1 MKKLLA
7 LTLLASS
14 TFTQAE
20 SLVDYKEYTWDNTA
34 SIQFTCSSEGGI
46 NMGIVN
52 ERMKTL
58 NHSANPYHPENV
70 KIRYTNDDLYGQP
83 DAELDAIWSDYY
95 NMYVVKGVTEEMVDK
110 MAVPGLLFKLN
121 FGYSNT
127 TEYSFT
133 TMLIDMYSDTAE
145 SCK

>member
-7 LTLLASS
+7 LTLLATS

-34 SIQFTCSSEGGI
+34 SIQFMCSSQGGI

-58 NHSANPYHPENV
+58 NHSANPYNTENV
-70 KIRYTNDDLYGQP
+70 KIRYTNDDLYGKP